1 MRKYIASILCLLL
14 IVSCL
19 CGCSPTTHPIE
30 TAPENTTNS
39 VTETTTPT
47 ETQQPTDPAQ
57 TEPEET
63 TTPTTPDIIIT
74 PLEEIDDSTMVNIL
88 DYIPDAI
95 VDLKYSTTDNFTG
108 QQIYD
113 AGMPAQLRAG
123 TVKKLVRAQETF
135 REVGYTIVIWDA
147 YRPVAAQFKLWD
159 VYPDANYVA
168 NPNTGYS
175 SHSKGNTVDITLAY
189 SSGELIEMP
198 TEFDDFSEA
207 ADRDYSEF
215 IDSAPNRMLNAQF
228 LETVM
233 KQNGFKPYSAEWW
246 HFTDTQDYDVVQE

>member
-1 MRKYIASILCLLL
+1 MKKYIASLLCVLL
-14 IVSCL
+14 IISCL
-19 CGCSPTTHPIE
+19 CGCAPTTHPIE
-30 TAPENTTNS
+30 TAPENATTPS
-39 VTETTTPT
+39 TETIIPTEPQQPTEPESTEPQETTPT
-47 ETQQPTDPAQ
+47 ETPGKF
-57 TEPEET
+57 
-63 TTPTTPDIIIT
+63 IT
-74 PLEEIDDSTMVNIL
+74 PLEEVDDNTMVNVS

-108 QQIYD
+108 QQIYEAD
-113 AGMPAQLRAG
+113 MPAQLRAG

-159 VYPDANYVA
+159 IYPDANYVA

-189 SSGELIEMP
+189 SNGELIAMP
-198 TEFDDFSEA
+198 TEFDDFSAA

-233 KQNGFKPYSAEWW
+233 KQNGFTPYSAEWW
-246 HFTDTQDYDVVQE
+246 HFTDTQNYDIVK